1 MSAGRL
7 SICKSCLEVWIQI
20 TDQGIT
26 AVIII
31 KVTFSY
37 KEAYYCKKLPEGS
50 FEKLICREI
59 RNFGLTKLIFR
70 KTRGTVWGRE
80 TEQVVG
86 YSDHQSSVHNAQF
99 HIRKCTVIKLS
110 LMLTHMLNKTPE
122 RAMINHGAIKFLRIK
137 FGRSWKREMD
147 EKHRLF

>member
-1 MSAGRL
+1 M
-7 SICKSCLEVWIQI
+7 

-37 KEAYYCKKLPEGS
+37 KETYYCKKLPEGS
-50 FEKLICREI
+50 FGKLICRRI

-70 KTRGTVWGRE
+70 KTRRTVLGRE
-80 TEQVVG
+80 TGQVG
-86 YSDHQSSVHNAQF
+86 YSEHQSPVHNAEFQ
-99 HIRKCTVIKLS
+99 IRKCADIRLS
-110 LMLTHMLNKTPE
+110 LMLTHMLNETPE
-122 RAMINHGAIKFLRIK
+122 RVMINHGAIKFLRIK

-147 EKHRLF
+147 EKCR